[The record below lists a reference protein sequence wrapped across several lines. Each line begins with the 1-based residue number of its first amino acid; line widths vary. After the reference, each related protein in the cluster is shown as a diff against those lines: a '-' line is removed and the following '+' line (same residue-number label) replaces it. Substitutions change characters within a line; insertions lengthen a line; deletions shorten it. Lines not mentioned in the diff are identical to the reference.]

1 MLFIDT
7 ATEKAIV
14 ALTIDQ
20 KMIGYKENEVA
31 NTHAV
36 FVQVAIEEIMKE
48 ANFSLPNLDAIVVT
62 LGPGSY
68 TGLRVGLASAKGIA
82 YALNKP
88 LIGLS
93 TLHLLAKHAL
103 YQIPTLIANMQ
114 YSKVFTAI
122 DARRMEVFGA
132 FFNHKEEALSNEEA
146 IILDRAFF
154 EQHTQE
160 GPLVC
165 IGSGNKKIK
174 EAFSD
179 LPLYFIDSHYT
190 IKELMEMA
198 LTKFQKGQFEDL
210 AYSAPTYIK
219 EVYTIP
225 AKKSL

>member
-1 MLFIDT
+1 MFIDT
-7 ATEKAIV
+7 ATEKATI

-20 KMIGYKENEVA
+20 KVVGLKVNEVA

-36 FVQVAIEEIMKE
+36 FVQVAIEEMIKA
-48 ANFSLPNLDAIVVT
+48 ANFNLADLDAITVT

-68 TGLRVGLASAKGIA
+68 TGLRVGLSSAKGIA

-93 TLHLLAKHAL
+93 TLQLLSKHASRNL
-103 YQIPTLIANMQ
+103 PVDIANNP

-132 FFNHKEEALSNEEA
+132 FFSNKEEALSKEEA
-146 IILDRAFF
+146 FVLDQAFF
-154 EQHTQE
+154 EQHIQD

-165 IGSGNKKIK
+165 IGSANTKIK
-174 EAFSD
+174 EAFTNM
-179 LPLYFIDSHYT
+179 PLYFIDSHYT
-190 IKELMEMA
+190 VKEMMEMA
-198 LTKFQKGQFEDL
+198 LTKFEKKQFEDL

-225 AKKSL
+225 PKKSL